1 MLEVNQLMSQHSK
14 KEEGKHRSKYY
25 WDRLDYYEKLGY
37 CMNDMVR
44 LAHED
49 LAKEFKQKNPLLDK
63 PKPI

>member
-25 WDRLDYYEKLGY
+25 WDRLNHYEKLGY
-37 CMNDMVR
+37 YMNDMVR